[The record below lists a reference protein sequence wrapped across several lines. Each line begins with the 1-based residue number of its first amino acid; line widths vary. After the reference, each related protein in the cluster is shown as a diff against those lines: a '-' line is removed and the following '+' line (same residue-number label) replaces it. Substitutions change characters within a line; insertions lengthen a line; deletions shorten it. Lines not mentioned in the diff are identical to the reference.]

1 MSSNR
6 LSIETLQGDLILK
19 PAVEGTASD
28 PVVSVVTVCF
38 NPLKD
43 GREELFVKNLD
54 SVQEQTGVTVEHIVV
69 DGASTDGTLDL
80 VRQYDN
86 PHHEIRLF
94 SKADSGIYEA
104 MNRGIALA
112 RGKYITFLNTDD
124 FYHQSNGL
132 ALSVKALKE
141 SNCSFSF
148 APIQPTG
155 SRFRHRLHRHP
166 ESHLHRFFLFCTIP
180 HPSMLFLKS
189 SLMEIDGYDC
199 SYQLAADYDMMLRL
213 VAANSLEL
221 ICFIIIFIFA
231 DELSELA
238 PRETS
243 LRTWKLNPAEYKKPA
258 CSILSL
264 SSPPA
269 VLNTM
274 SPLALMRRF
283 ETGLIVA
290 ESPPFVMFV
299 YSGAARD
306 STAVLLVKPWKDL
319 KLPCL
324 PEA

>member
-213 VAANSLEL
+213 VAAKHRACFVNQAFVTFSSDGFSNKNRELNLREKEL
-221 ICFIIIFIFA
+221 IVRNFHRKAFGVEF
-231 DELSELA
+231 SNQ
-238 PRETS
+238 ET
-243 LRTWKLNPAEYKKPA
+243 E
-258 CSILSL
+258 
-264 SSPPA
+264 
-269 VLNTM
+269 M
-274 SPLALMRRF
+274 
-283 ETGLIVA
+283 
-290 ESPPFVMFV
+290 
-299 YSGAARD
+299 
-306 STAVLLVKPWKDL
+306 LVKHYRYPRRYLSVYVESQKMINSTFVGVPQSLWQKIVQCFNFWKYYF
-319 KLPCL
+319 KCL
-324 PEA
+324 LSI